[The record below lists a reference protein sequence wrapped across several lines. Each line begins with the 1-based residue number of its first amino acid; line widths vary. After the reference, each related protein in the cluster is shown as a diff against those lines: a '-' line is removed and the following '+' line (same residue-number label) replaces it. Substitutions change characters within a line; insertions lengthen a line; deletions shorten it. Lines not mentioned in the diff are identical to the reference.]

1 MIFRIQRTDASLV
14 TQFTNSVIMALQS
27 LASNKVRAIL
37 TMLGI
42 IIGVGAVI
50 TMTAIGQGA
59 AQAVASQI
67 NAMGTNVLLISPGAT
82 NLGGISSG
90 TGGSVHLTEN
100 DANALRKSTWLMY
113 VAPGVATGVQAIAG
127 NQNWATRIT
136 GSYPEYLLV
145 RNWSIVSG
153 SNFTDADAQ
162 IGTKVC
168 ILGKTVATN
177 LFGEGVDPVGQS
189 VRIKQE
195 PFNVIGLLQEQGS
208 NSYGQDLDDIIIAP
222 LATVQKKLMGITWI
236 NFILASAISPEAT
249 NPATQDVTD
258 ILRQQHKLVPSDDND
273 FQIRS
278 QVEIAQAA
286 EQSTA
291 TMTNLL
297 QAAAVISLLVGG
309 IGIMNIMLVSVN
321 ERTREIGIRKSIGA
335 KQTNIMFQFLTEAI
349 TLSLVGGIIGVILGY
364 IASSFVSKANGW
376 ILLISP
382 SAVGISFAAASMV
395 GIFFGW
401 YPARKAAR
409 LNPIE
414 ALRYE

>member
-1 MIFRIQRTDASLV
+1 MF
-14 TQFTNSVIMALQS
+14 TQFYNSVTMAFQS
-27 LASNKVRAIL
+27 LASNKVRAVL

-59 AQAVASQI
+59 SQAVASQI
-67 NAMGTNVLLISPGAT
+67 NAMGTNVLLIFPSAT

-90 TGGSVHLTEN
+90 AGGNVHLTED
-100 DANALRKSTWLMY
+100 DANALRKSTWLSA
-113 VAPGVATGVQAIAG
+113 VAPTVATGVQAIAG
-127 NQNWATRIT
+127 NENWATRVTGTTPDYIT
-136 GSYPEYLLV
+136 V
-145 RNWSIVSG
+145 RNWPVVSG
-153 SNFTDADAQ
+153 SNFTDADART
-162 IGTKVC
+162 GTKVC
-168 ILGKTVATN
+168 LIGKTVATN
-177 LFGEGVDPVGQS
+177 LFGQGVDPVGQS
-189 VRIKQE
+189 IRLKNE
-195 PFNVIGLLQEQGS
+195 PFTVIGELQEKGS
-208 NSYGQDLDDIIIAP
+208 NSFGQDQDDIIIAP
-222 LATVQKKLMGITWI
+222 LATVQHKLMGITWVNNI
-236 NFILASAISPEAT
+236 MASSITAEAT
-249 NPATQDVTD
+249 TPATQDVTD
-258 ILRQQHKLVPSDDND
+258 ILRQQHKLLPSDDND

-297 QAAAVISLLVGG
+297 RAAAIISLLVGG
-309 IGIMNIMLVSVN
+309 IGIMNIMLVSVT

-335 KQTNIMFQFLTEAI
+335 KQFNIMLQFLTEAI
-349 TLSLVGGIIGVILGY
+349 TLSLVGGIIGVVLGY
-364 IASSFVSKANGW
+364 IASSFVSKSNGW
-376 ILLISP
+376 ILVISP
-382 SAVGISFAAASMV
+382 SAVGLSFAAASMV

>member
-1 MIFRIQRTDASLV
+1 ML
-14 TQFTNSVIMALQS
+14 TQLSNSVIMAFQS
-27 LASNKVRAIL
+27 LASNKVRAVL

-59 AQAVASQI
+59 SQAVASQI
-67 NAMGTNVLLISPGAT
+67 NAMGTNVLLIFPGAT

-90 TGGSVHLTEN
+90 AGGSVHLTES
-100 DANALRKSTWLMY
+100 DANALKKSTWLSY
-113 VAPGVATGVQAIAG
+113 VAPVVSTGAQAISG
-127 NQNWATRIT
+127 NANWATRIY
-136 GSYPEYLLV
+136 GSTPDYLLV
-145 RNWSIVSG
+145 RNWPIVSG
-153 SNFTDADAQ
+153 SNFTDADARS
-162 IGTKVC
+162 GTKVC
-168 ILGKTVATN
+168 LLGKTVATN

-195 PFNVIGLLQEQGS
+195 PFNVIGLLQEKGS
-208 NSYGQDLDDIIIAP
+208 NSYGQDQDDLIVAP
-222 LATVQKKLMGITWI
+222 FATVQHKLMGITWVQNI
-236 NFILASAISPEAT
+236 MASSITAEAT
-249 NPATQDVTD
+249 NPATQDITD

-309 IGIMNIMLVSVN
+309 IGIMNIMLVSVT

-335 KQTNIMFQFLTEAI
+335 KQANIMFQFLTEAI

-364 IASSFVSKANGW
+364 IASSFVSSANGW

>member
-1 MIFRIQRTDASLV
+1 MF
-14 TQFTNSVIMALQS
+14 TQFLNSVTMAFQS
-27 LASNKVRAIL
+27 LASNKVRAVL

-59 AQAVASQI
+59 SQAVASQI
-67 NAMGTNVLLISPGAT
+67 NAMGTNVLLIFPGAT

-90 TGGSVHLTEN
+90 AGGSVHLTED
-100 DANALRKSTWLMY
+100 DANALKKSTWLSAI
-113 VAPGVATGVQAIAG
+113 APIVSTGVQAIAG
-127 NQNWATRIT
+127 NSNWATRVT
-136 GSYPEYLLV
+136 GTTPDYVTV
-145 RNWSIVSG
+145 RNWPIVSG
-153 SNFTDADAQ
+153 SNFTDADART
-162 IGTKVC
+162 GTKVC
-168 ILGKTVATN
+168 IIGKTVATN
-177 LFGEGVDPVGQS
+177 LFGEGVDPVGES
-189 VRIKQE
+189 IRIKNE
-195 PFNVIGLLQEQGS
+195 PFTVIGLLQEKGS
-208 NSYGQDLDDIIIAP
+208 NSFGQDQDDIIIAP
-222 LATVQKKLMGITWI
+222 LATVQKKMMGIAWI
-236 NFILASAISPEAT
+236 NQIMASSITAEAT
-249 NPATQDVTD
+249 TPATQDITD
-258 ILRQQHKLVPSDDND
+258 ILRQQHKLVPSDPDD

-297 QAAAVISLLVGG
+297 RSAAIISLLVGG
-309 IGIMNIMLVSVN
+309 IGIMNIMLVSVT

-335 KQTNIMFQFLTEAI
+335 KQFNIMLQFLTEAI
-349 TLSLVGGIIGVILGY
+349 TLSLVGGIIGVVLGY
-364 IASSFVSKANGW
+364 IASSFVSKSNGW
-376 ILLISP
+376 ILVISP
-382 SAVGISFAAASMV
+382 GAVGLSFAAASMV